1 MVVRGYSCA
10 LTAATLATA
19 MRSETQMHHFHAGDF
34 DCAVRPGVSARLA
47 GVVAED
53 EPAAPLA
60 GRIHHPSFGRGRELL
75 EHLGV
80 DALVLRP
87 ELRIAQ
93 TRLEHAPVEV
103 FTIRFH
109 ASREYRGNED
119 KACRSLD
126 VIVRGQP
133 GTSHRDDASVSR
145 RLSRPPGLS
154 ACGGR

>member
-1 MVVRGYSCA
+1 LKRRA
-10 LTAATLATA
+10 
-19 MRSETQMHHFHAGDF
+19 
-34 DCAVRPGVSARLA
+34 PGVSARLV

-60 GRIHHPSFGRGRELL
+60 AGIHHSAFGSGRELL

-93 TRLEHAPVEV
+93 THLEHAPVEV

-109 ASREYRGNED
+109 ACREYRGNED
-119 KACRSLD
+119 NAHRSLG
-126 VIVRGQP
+126 VTVQGQP
-133 GTSHRDDASVSR
+133 RDLASR
-145 RLSRPPGLS
+145 
-154 ACGGR
+154 